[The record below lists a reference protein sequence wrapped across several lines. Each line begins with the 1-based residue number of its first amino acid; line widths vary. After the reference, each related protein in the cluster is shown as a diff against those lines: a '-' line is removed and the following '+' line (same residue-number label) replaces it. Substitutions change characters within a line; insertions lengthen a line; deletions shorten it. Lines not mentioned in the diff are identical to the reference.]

1 MLSLNGGSGLQNG
14 RPSGQRNGKLNNNSM
29 PPFSFD
35 WDFFALAATRI
46 GIAYIL
52 ALPTGFMREKQ
63 AHGVGIRTF
72 PIVAIASCGH
82 LLTMQGD
89 GSSSDAL
96 SANSRVLQGLV
107 AGIGF
112 VGGGAILKEGMS
124 VHGTATAAS
133 IWNTGAIGAAAAM
146 GRYEVAVLLGILNL
160 FTMYA
165 LAPLKKHLDRDS
177 DYQESKVQDPPEFS

>member
-1 MLSLNGGSGLQNG
+1 MVSI
-14 RPSGQRNGKLNNNSM
+14 
-29 PPFSFD
+29 D
-35 WDFFALAATRI
+35 WHLLLITAAK
-46 GIAYIL
+46 IAVAYLL

-72 PIVAIASCGH
+72 PIVAMASCGY
-82 LLTMQGD
+82 LLIMQD
-89 GSSSDAL
+89 GATPPDAL
-96 SANSRVLQGLV
+96 AANSRVLQGLI

-146 GRYEVAVLLGILNL
+146 GRYEIAIVLGLLNL
-160 FTMYA
+160 ITMQA
-165 LAPLKKHLDRDS
+165 LAPIKKRLDEIDEPSPEQKIERS
-177 DYQESKVQDPPEFS
+177 PES